1 MSIRRLRWGGIL
13 LRRLNFTSEIK
24 VLIRLQNYIIFSVY
38 SISVN
43 NLIPIQTL
51 ISLSTLIKMSMLIIS
66 TAVLI
71 WFQRSILRTWKKL
84 NSFQLFPT
92 LARLQVFLIF
102 MQCLLKNN
110 SQRSYLI
117 RDQSLGIQS
126 PDEDR
131 VFVFPAG
138 LLLGPLS
145 WTPICVYQSWPPVC
159 VYQPRLKFVFTKP
172 GSQCVFTYTYWKKFI
187 YRPWSINCIYQTWLW
202 PWPPICI
209 YQSRSRF
216 DYHHSY

>member
-1 MSIRRLRWGGIL
+1 
-13 LRRLNFTSEIK
+13 
-24 VLIRLQNYIIFSVY
+24 
-38 SISVN
+38 
-43 NLIPIQTL
+43 
-51 ISLSTLIKMSMLIIS
+51 MSMLIIS

-71 WFQRSILRTWKKL
+71 LFQRSILRTWKKL

-145 WTPICVYQSWPPVC
+145 WTPICVYQPWPPVC

-172 GSQCVFTYTYWKKFI
+172 GSQCLYLHLLKKI
-187 YRPWSINCIYQTWLW
+187 HLPALVHKLYLPNLALAMTPDLYLPVQVKIWL
-202 PWPPICI
+202 PP
-209 YQSRSRF
+209 
-216 DYHHSY
+216 